1 MRKLNPRETLEDIL
15 GIHGTS
21 TANIESA
28 RGDEEAISPS
38 EDSSM
43 ETINN
48 DTAKEKHDLQVRLSA
63 FVAYCGLGM
72 SCLSIAALMKSEKRT
87 EGDNITESILDSV
100 DVSSML
106 KHEIPAYQGRA
117 CAALPALCKITTLKN
132 KLLEENLIHQIVE
145 LCQRAGENQLI
156 AMKTLSYLA
165 QGFG

>member
-1 MRKLNPRETLEDIL
+1 MRKVNPRETLEDIL

-28 RGDEEAISPS
+28 RGEEEAISPS

-48 DTAKEKHDLQVRLSA
+48 DEKHDPQVRLSA
-63 FVAYCGLGM
+63 LVAYCGLGM
-72 SCLSIAALMKSEKRT
+72 SCLSIATLIKSEKLT
-87 EGDNITESILDSV
+87 VEKDNITESILDSV

-106 KHEIPAYQGRA
+106 KYGIPAYQGRA

-145 LCQRAGENQLI
+145 LCQTAGENQLI

-165 QGFG
+165 QRFG